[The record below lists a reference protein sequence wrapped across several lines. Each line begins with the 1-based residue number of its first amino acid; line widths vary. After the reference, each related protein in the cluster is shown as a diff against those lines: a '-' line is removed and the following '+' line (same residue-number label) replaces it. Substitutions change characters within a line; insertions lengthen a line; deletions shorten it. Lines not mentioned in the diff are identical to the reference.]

1 MQSRKDLA
9 ASLAGAS
16 VSQEIT
22 VVASE
27 SPYLAAA
34 PGIWLIGLPFGRYA
48 MTSKNSIDVR
58 TDHLVTSTDPEHP
71 ANLICT
77 LCRNFYNL
85 GWVTG
90 TGGGTSIA
98 KNSHIFIA
106 PSGVQKEL
114 M

>member
-1 MQSRKDLA
+1 MESRKDLA
-9 ASLAGAS
+9 ASLECYKNPPSSHDG
-16 VSQEIT
+16 
-22 VVASE
+22 
-27 SPYLAAA
+27 AAA
-34 PGIWLIGLPFGRYA
+34 SGIGCSVFGRDTMMA
-48 MTSKNSIDVR
+48 AKNSIDVR
-58 TDHLVTSTDPEHP
+58 SDRLITSTDPEHP

-98 KNSHIFIA
+98 RNSHIFIA

>member
-1 MQSRKDLA
+1 MAPLED
-9 ASLAGAS
+9 G
-16 VSQEIT
+16 VDG
-22 VVASE
+22 VDE
-27 SPYLAAA
+27 SSDE
-34 PGIWLIGLPFGRYA
+34 LI
-48 MTSKNSIDVR
+48 
-58 TDHLVTSTDPEHP
+58 TSTDPEHP

-77 LCRNFYNL
+77 LCRSFYNL

-98 KNSHIFIA
+98 MDEHIFIA